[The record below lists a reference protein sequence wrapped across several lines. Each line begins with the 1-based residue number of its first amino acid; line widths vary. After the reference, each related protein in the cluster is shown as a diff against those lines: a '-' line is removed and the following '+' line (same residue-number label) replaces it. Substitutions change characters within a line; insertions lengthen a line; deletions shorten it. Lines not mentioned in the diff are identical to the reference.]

1 MEEPESDVPISRLEL
16 IKQSLKEKLDL
27 FVRFMRSKWMA
38 YLFLIAYITML
49 LTLLLMVFIIIRYSF
64 IPDNSQPK
72 TENPALE
79 RTVATSLPLP
89 IIYFLMLLV
98 VVVLGLTHYR
108 WSSFYGAYYRQLE
121 YQQIWVE
128 SFVFLNVA
136 TIYMP
141 VNLSYPD
148 IAIVGK

>member
-1 MEEPESDVPISRLEL
+1 MEQEESNPPISRLEQ

-72 TENPALE
+72 TEDPALE
-79 RTVATSLPLP
+79 TTATAATSLSLP
-89 IIYFLMLLV
+89 VIYCVMMV
-98 VVVLGLTHYR
+98 VVVLLGLTHYR
-108 WSSFYGAYYRQLE
+108 WSSFYGSHHRHLE
-121 YQQIWVE
+121 YQQI
-128 SFVFLNVA
+128 
-136 TIYMP
+136 
-141 VNLSYPD
+141 
-148 IAIVGK
+148 

>member
-1 MEEPESDVPISRLEL
+1 MGVIKKHQEPMMEEPESNIPISRLEL

-49 LTLLLMVFIIIRYSF
+49 FTLLLMVFIIIRYSF

-79 RTVATSLPLP
+79 RTAVTSLPLP
-89 IIYFLMLLV
+89 VIYCVMLLV
-98 VVVLGLTHYR
+98 LVLLVLTHYR
-108 WSSFYGAYYRQLE
+108 WSSFHGTYYRQLE
-121 YQQIWVE
+121 YQQI
-128 SFVFLNVA
+128 
-136 TIYMP
+136 
-141 VNLSYPD
+141 
-148 IAIVGK
+148 